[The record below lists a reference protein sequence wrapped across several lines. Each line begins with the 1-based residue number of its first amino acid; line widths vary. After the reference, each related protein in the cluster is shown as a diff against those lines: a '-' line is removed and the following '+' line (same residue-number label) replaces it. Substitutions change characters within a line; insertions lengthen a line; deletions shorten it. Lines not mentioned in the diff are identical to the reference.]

1 MTVVASVA
9 QYRWSRVW
17 ALNGTFAS
25 WCECARLSDT
35 DNTIYVLELR
45 AGACPQRPISNFT
58 RVRVHP
64 THAQTTSLRFLFTS
78 QTQGKFTLVM
88 STSWYNLKRKKGI
101 VTVQSERRVIRWAR
115 ADTHTHTHSRWRCAA
130 PKKKYIT
137 GKNRY
142 FTQSYR
148 WIPAFNQLK
157 LSLETRVLVCCYLFI
172 FSVDF
177 CVCVCVC
184 FKLCCYTTTIP
195 LISLC
200 CSNS

>member
-25 WCECARLSDT
+25 WGECARLSDT

-64 THAQTTSLRFLFTS
+64 TYAQTTYLRFLFTS

-101 VTVQSERRVIRWAR
+101 VTVQTDQRVIRGAR
-115 ADTHTHTHSRWRCAA
+115 ANTHTGHSRWRCAA

-142 FTQSYR
+142 FYTVIQV
-148 WIPAFNQLK
+148 NT
-157 LSLETRVLVCCYLFI
+157 SL
-172 FSVDF
+172 
-177 CVCVCVC
+177 
-184 FKLCCYTTTIP
+184 
-195 LISLC
+195 
-200 CSNS
+200 